1 MKISSVMGR
10 MTLRERKMLHESVKQ
25 RISEG
30 SESIKTVWSPNTKTA
45 DVPNDSTLS
54 KDDKV
59 IFKKTQEGWKTTLR
73 ISEDQIL
80 DLVNDSVQDEIK
92 KQMRAARGQGDEIHI
107 AKTSLKDPGVANK
120 PDELLLQRDGD
131 VFADPVPVKDAYAI
145 AQDLGLVFSSGSQQ
159 QTGVDNNKHFFGNAF
174 IVLSGDK
181 ATLSVPADDLSGF
194 DDLFGTS
201 STGKIAVA
209 IQKAK
214 GGRNPSTF
222 KIPLSYALDDSIM
235 KFMSDSVLRN
245 LGIGKITFEKSGDNY
260 EATVSGNMDALQK
273 KLKDRKSNG

>member
-1 MKISSVMGR
+1 MKQFIKNLAKKYNIGNA
-10 MTLRERKMLHESVKQ
+10 
-25 RISEG
+25 
-30 SESIKTVWSPNTKTA
+30 SIEI
-45 DVPNDSTLS
+45 
-54 KDDKV
+54 KDDS
-59 IFKKTQEGWKTTLR
+59 KT
-73 ISEDQIL
+73 
-80 DLVNDSVQDEIK
+80 
-92 KQMRAARGQGDEIHI
+92 
-107 AKTSLKDPGVANK
+107 
-120 PDELLLQRDGD
+120 
-131 VFADPVPVKDAYAI
+131 
-145 AQDLGLVFSSGSQQ
+145 
-159 QTGVDNNKHFFGNAF
+159 
-174 IVLSGDK
+174 

-260 EATVSGNMDALQK
+260 EATVSGNVAALQK
-273 KLKDRKSNG
+273 KLEDRKSNG